1 NQPRRLGIA
10 VKVREGGLFI
20 YIEEKGE
27 KMREFD
33 DFMDLTDQN
42 KILQCR
48 YHGLNKNLHLEGR
61 ILSETD
67 SGLSVGVSLCEQD
80 ISSHQYDHQRY
91 SLDLWYQAPPPNTI
105 RTRLLVMQYFD
116 VPKDIQEI
124 NVYDVG

>member
-1 NQPRRLGIA
+1 MKNNQSCSHRGIPGSNGQYLRRHGRVTRNPPRRLGIA

-67 SGLSVGVSLCEQD
+67 SGLSVGVSLC
-80 ISSHQYDHQRY
+80 
-91 SLDLWYQAPPPNTI
+91 
-105 RTRLLVMQYFD
+105 
-116 VPKDIQEI
+116 
-124 NVYDVG
+124 